1 MKPTY
6 NYGEIYGTL
15 LHKNDDD
22 TERKYFVIEC
32 EYWGFYRRMFSHG
45 WSLFNKKKCE
55 RNGLRGLEII
65 LKRKEIK

>member
-6 NYGEIYGTL
+6 NYGEIYGIL

-32 EYWGFYRRMFSHG
+32 EYWGFYMWMFSHG
-45 WSLFNKKKCE
+45 WNNIINLPCK
-55 RNGLRGLEII
+55 RNGII
-65 LKRKEIK
+65 GYESTLKK